1 MGREK
6 KGQGSRWRKT
16 ARRIAVAG
24 LLIVILLSAI
34 GDWFVHHPRKWL
46 LARIEA
52 YPRMVTAPLF
62 WFGNPTADITDS
74 LDLTGHDAV
83 YEYDEEAPCG
93 TVTFAGIPRR
103 VADPAPEDIVVIDK
117 GEFKIGWSA
126 SLRHPA
132 WVAYHVV
139 RDAKFE
145 DSGKRPS
152 FLVDKKVP
160 RTPKPDDYTRTGY
173 DRGHMAPNHAILS
186 RYGIAEQRKT
196 FMMSN
201 IAPQSAALNRGVW
214 RDLEHR
220 IAEFWTARYGEIWVV
235 VGSIPSGTRATLNS
249 IDVDV
254 PDSFFQ
260 VVMAQEGLDIRALAV
275 LIPQDV
281 GWNAWGARY
290 ILTIDELEQLTGYD
304 FNPELPG
311 FIQDPLEA
319 DLPSRLWPIRFQ
331 DIFRQIMLRF
341 N

>member
-1 MGREK
+1 MSRK
-6 KGQGSRWRKT
+6 KSPHSLARKIS
-16 ARRIAVAG
+16 RRIALLG
-24 LLIVILLSAI
+24 LFAILLLSAA
-34 GDWFVHHPRKWL
+34 GDWFVHHPRTWL
-46 LARIEA
+46 QARLEA
-52 YPRMVTAPLF
+52 WPRLVTAPLF
-62 WFGNPTADITDS
+62 WFGNPTADLTDS
-74 LDLTGHDAV
+74 LGLTGHDAV
-83 YEYDEEAPCG
+83 YEYDEAAPRG
-93 TVTFAGIPRR
+93 TVAFAGLPRR
-103 VADPAPEDIVVIDK
+103 VAAPAPTDIRVIDK
-117 GEFKIGWSA
+117 GEFKIGWSDT
-126 SLRHPA
+126 LRHPA

-145 DSGKRPS
+145 DNGKRPS
-152 FLVDKKVP
+152 FLVDK
-160 RTPKPDDYTRTGY
+160 TIASAPKPDHYTRTGY

-220 IAEFWTARYGEIWVV
+220 IADFWTARYGEIWVV
-235 VGSIPSGTRATLNS
+235 VGSIPSGTHTTLNR
-249 IDVDV
+249 IDVDI

-260 VVMAQEGLDIRALAV
+260 VIMAQEGLDIRALAV

-290 ILTIDELEQLTGYD
+290 ILTIDELEKLTGYD

-311 FIQDPLEA
+311 FIQDPLES
-319 DLPSRLWPIRFQ
+319 DLPSRLWPIRYR
-331 DIFRQIMLRF
+331 DIFKQIMLRF